1 MNITLRQLR
10 AFIAVADLGQF
21 NLAARNLHLTQS
33 AVSIVIRD
41 LESEIGVRLFD
52 RHTRMVS
59 LTLVGQE
66 FLPQARK
73 ILKDLELAVG
83 DMRDNASLKRGQ
95 VTIAAAI
102 VLAATIV
109 PPIIAAFVSM
119 HPEILVSIRDMPE
132 EAISPALKRNEVDIA
147 IGTLSEDDPEIT
159 ATPLMRD
166 KLMLVCREDH
176 RFARQKSVRWAEL
189 KGETLITLAATNP
202 LRSIVEHNLIRVVP
216 NFQPKYEV
224 RFSTTAIS
232 MISAGMGVAVLPENS
247 SQLAS
252 AVRVTTVDLVDP
264 TVMRNVSL
272 LQRRQ
277 HSLSPAAERLK
288 AAFVAAMRPENADA
302 SALGRT

>member
-10 AFIAVADLGQF
+10 AFIAVAELGQF

-33 AVSIVIRD
+33 AVSILIRD
-41 LESEIGVRLFD
+41 LETEIGVRLFD

-83 DMRDNASLKRGQ
+83 DVRDNASLKRGQ

-109 PPIIAAFVSM
+109 PPIIARFLRTY
-119 HPEILVSIRDMPE
+119 PEISINIRDMPE
-132 EAISPALKRNEVDIA
+132 EQISPALKRNEVDIA
-147 IGTLSEDDPEIT
+147 VGTLSGDDPEIT
-159 ATPLMRD
+159 ATALLRD

-176 RFARQKSVRWAEL
+176 RFAKRKSVRWAEL
-189 KGETLITLAATNP
+189 KDENLITLAATNP

-216 NFQPKYEV
+216 NYRPKYEV

-232 MISAGMGVAVLPENS
+232 MIAAGMGVAVLPENS
-247 SQLAS
+247 GQLAS
-252 AVRVTTVDLVDP
+252 AVRVTTIDLAEP
-264 TVMRNVSL
+264 HVMRDISL
-272 LQRRQ
+272 LQRRH
-277 HSLSPAAERLK
+277 HSLSPAAEQLK
-288 AAFVAAMRPENADA
+288 GAFISSLRDQD
-302 SALGRT
+302 RTSPQ

>member
-10 AFIAVADLGQF
+10 AFIAVAEFGQF
-21 NLAARNLHLTQS
+21 NVAARNLHLTQS
-33 AVSIVIRD
+33 AVSILIRD
-41 LESEIGVRLFD
+41 LETEIGVRLFD

-73 ILKDLELAVG
+73 ILMDLELAVG
-83 DMRDNASLKRGQ
+83 DVRDNASLKRGQ

-109 PPIIAAFVSM
+109 PPIIARFM
-119 HPEILVSIRDMPE
+119 RMYPEISVNIRDMPE

-147 IGTLSEDDPEIT
+147 IGTLSEEDPEIT
-159 ATPLMRD
+159 ATPLIRD

-176 RFARQKSVRWAEL
+176 RFARRRSVRWAEL
-189 KGETLITLAATNP
+189 KDETLITLAASNP
-202 LRSIVEHNLIRVVP
+202 LRNLVEHTLIRVVP
-216 NFQPKYEV
+216 SFRPKYEV

-232 MISAGMGVAVLPENS
+232 MIAAGMGVAVLPENS

-252 AVRVTTVDLVDP
+252 AVRVATVDLIEP
-264 TVMRNVSL
+264 LVMRDVSL
-272 LQRRQ
+272 LQRR
-277 HSLSPAAERLK
+277 HHGLSPAAEHLK
-288 AAFVAAMRPENADA
+288 AVFVAWAGE
-302 SALGRT
+302 RTGFIVHD